1 MCIRDR
7 SRHESAQFLRVHQ
20 LILNELVKRF
30 SYVSMPPG
38 ILVNIQAHLA
48 VDLLSYDTDL
58 ARKLIL

>member
-1 MCIRDR
+1 M
-7 SRHESAQFLRVHQ
+7 RVHQ

-30 SYVSMPPG
+30 SYVSMPDG

-58 ARKLIL
+58 VRKLIL